1 MSETIYD
8 VAVIGAGPAG
18 TQAAISASH
27 QMKHVLVLHA
37 GKVSFSRGRAY
48 WSKSVEIED
57 APVFPGIIG
66 PHFAKALMKWL
77 ESRPVVDFRLGAAQR
92 KTGIDIRDGM
102 VTKLIACDAGSREPT
117 VETRSAGACPP
128 RALFELEASTTPIKK
143 NAPLQLERFRA
154 RTVVVAA
161 GFDDKWPDIEFQAEA
176 ARLYKQYATV
186 FRYAGNKKGWHVCI
200 RCDGHLHVNEH
211 LALLGVGDY
220 IYDAAL
226 GAQDFTDK
234 ITILT
239 NGRPHGMSP
248 PVLKQVAER
257 KINVI
262 ETKIKRHIGKKTDL
276 LGFEMADGT
285 ELYFHGFLVDE
296 GLIPNT
302 KFLEGWD
309 YQNDEEGLIVT
320 NEDMQM
326 LDSGGEPIPGLFA
339 AGDIVS
345 GQRNL
350 IATAFALGQEAG
362 LSAADSLRKWHYP
375 TE

>member
-1 MSETIYD
+1 MKETIYD

-18 TQAAISASH
+18 TQAAVSASH

-66 PHFAKALMKWL
+66 PQFAKALMKWM
-77 ESRPVVDFRLGAAQR
+77 ESRPVVDFRLGTETR
-92 KTGIDIRDGM
+92 KTGIEIRDGM
-102 VTKLIACDAGSREPT
+102 VTNL
-117 VETRSAGACPP
+117 TRKPGASPP
-128 RALFELEASTTPIKK
+128 LFELEASTTPLKK

-154 RTVVVAA
+154 RTVVIAS
-161 GFDDKWPDIEFQAEA
+161 GFDDKWPDIEFQADAE
-176 ARLYKQYATV
+176 RLYKQYATV
-186 FRYAGNKKGWHVCI
+186 FRYAGNRKGWHVCI

-211 LALLGVGDY
+211 LALLGVGDA
-220 IYDAAL
+220 IYEAAL
-226 GAQDFTDK
+226 GAQDFTEK

-239 NGRPHGMSP
+239 NGRPHGLSP
-248 PVLKQVAER
+248 PLLRQVAER
-257 KINVI
+257 KIRII
-262 ETKIKRHIGKKTDL
+262 ETKIKRHIGEKTNL
-276 LGFEMADGT
+276 LGFEMVDGT

-302 KFLEGWD
+302 KFMEGWD
-309 YQNDEEGLIVT
+309 YQTDAEGLIVT
-320 NEDMQM
+320 NEDMQL
-326 LDSGGEPIPGLFA
+326 LDSRGAPIPGLFA

-362 LSAADSLRKWHYP
+362 LSASDSLRKWHYP
-375 TE
+375 EE

>member
-1 MSETIYD
+1 MKETIYD

-18 TQAAISASH
+18 TQAAVSASH
-27 QMKHVLVLHA
+27 QMKHVLVLHS

-66 PHFAKALMKWL
+66 PQFAKALMKWM
-77 ESRPVVDFRLGAAQR
+77 ESRPVVDFRLGTETR
-92 KTGIDIRDGM
+92 KTGIEIRDGM
-102 VTKLIACDAGSREPT
+102 VTNL
-117 VETRSAGACPP
+117 TRKPGASPP
-128 RALFELEASTTPIKK
+128 LFELEASTTPLKK

-154 RTVVVAA
+154 RTVVIAS
-161 GFDDKWPDIEFQAEA
+161 GFDDKWPDIEFQVDAE
-176 ARLYKQYATV
+176 RLYKQYATV
-186 FRYAGNKKGWHVCI
+186 FRYAGNRKGWHVCI

-211 LALLGVGDY
+211 LALLGVGDA
-220 IYDAAL
+220 IYEAAL
-226 GAQDFTDK
+226 GAQDFTEK

-239 NGRPHGMSP
+239 NGRPHGLSP
-248 PVLKQVAER
+248 PVLRQVAER
-257 KINVI
+257 KIRII
-262 ETKIKRHIGKKTDL
+262 ETKIKRHIGEKTNL
-276 LGFEMADGT
+276 LGFEMVDGT

-302 KFLEGWD
+302 KFMEGWD
-309 YQNDEEGLIVT
+309 YQTDAEGLIVT
-320 NEDMQM
+320 NEDMQL
-326 LDSGGEPIPGLFA
+326 LDSRGAPIPGLFA

-362 LSAADSLRKWHYP
+362 LSASDSLRKWHYP
-375 TE
+375 EE

>member
-1 MSETIYD
+1 MNVPINLSERHANDRRTIYD

-18 TQAAISASH
+18 TQAAVSASH
-27 QMKHVLVLHA
+27 QMKHVLVLHS

-57 APVFPGIIG
+57 APVFPGIVG
-66 PHFAKALMKWL
+66 PHFAKELMKWM
-77 ESRPVVDFRLGAAQR
+77 ESRPVVDFMLGTEKR
-92 KTGIDIRDGM
+92 KTGIEIRDGM
-102 VTKLIACDAGSREPT
+102 VNRLTQCKSQ
-117 VETRSAGACPP
+117 SGAQF
-128 RALFELEASTTPIKK
+128 FELEASTAPLKK
-143 NAPLQLERFRA
+143 NAPLQIERFKA
-154 RTVVVAA
+154 RTVVVAS
-161 GFDDKWPDIEFQAEA
+161 GFDDKWPDIEFDADAE
-176 ARLYKQYATV
+176 RLYKQYATV
-186 FRYAGNKKGWHVCI
+186 FRYAGNRKGWHVCI

-257 KINVI
+257 KINIVQ
-262 ETKIKRHIGKKTDL
+262 TKIKRHIGEKTNL
-276 LGFEMADGT
+276 LGFEMADGS

-309 YQNDEEGLIVT
+309 YQTDEEGLIVA

-326 LDSGGEPIPGLFA
+326 LDGRGEPIPGLFA

-362 LSAADSLRKWHYP
+362 LSASDSLRQWHYP
-375 TE
+375 KA

>member
-1 MSETIYD
+1 MTETIYD

-18 TQAAISASH
+18 VQAAVSASH
-27 QMKHVLVLHA
+27 QMRHVLVLHS

-66 PHFAKALMKWL
+66 PNFAKELMRWM
-77 ESRPVVDFRLGAAQR
+77 ESRPVVDFMIGGENR
-92 KTGIDIRDGM
+92 KTGIDVRDGLVRTFKRNGDM
-102 VTKLIACDAGSREPT
+102 
-117 VETRSAGACPP
+117 
-128 RALFELEASTTPIKK
+128 FELEASTKTLKR
-143 NAPLQLERFRA
+143 NRDLEIAHFKS
-154 RTVVVAA
+154 RTVVVAV
-161 GFDDKWPDIEFQAEA
+161 GFDDKWPDIEFEA
-176 ARLYKQYATV
+176 GEERLYKQYVTV
-186 FRYAGNKKGWHVCI
+186 FRYAGNRKGWHVCI

-220 IYDAAL
+220 IYEAAI

-239 NGRPHGMSP
+239 NGRPHGMSA
-248 PVLKQVAER
+248 PVLEQIRKR
-257 KINVI
+257 KINIV
-262 ETKIKRHIGKKTDL
+262 ETKIKRHIGEKTNL
-276 LGFEMADGT
+276 LGFEMIDGS
-285 ELYFHGFLVDE
+285 ELFFHGFLVDE

-309 YQNDEEGLIVT
+309 YQKDEEGLIIA

-326 LDSGGEPIPGLFA
+326 LDSQGAPIPGLFA
-339 AGDIVS
+339 AGDIIS
-345 GQRNL
+345 GERNL

-362 LSAADSLRKWHYP
+362 LSASDSLRRWHFP
-375 TE
+375 D

>member
-1 MSETIYD
+1 MADTIYD

-18 TQAAISASH
+18 TQAAVSASH
-27 QMKHVLVLHA
+27 QMRHVLVLHS

-66 PHFAKALMKWL
+66 PHFAKELMKWM
-77 ESRPVVDFRLGAAQR
+77 ESRPVVQFMLGEEHR
-92 KTGIDIRDGM
+92 KTGIEIRDGL
-102 VTKLIACDAGSREPT
+102 VTRL
-117 VETRSAGACPP
+117 TRNNGI
-128 RALFELEASTTPIKK
+128 FEIEASTKVLKK
-143 NAPLQLERFRA
+143 GAPLQMEHFKS
-154 RTVVVAA
+154 RTVVVAS
-161 GFDDKWPDIEFQAEA
+161 GFDDKWPDIEFQTDAE
-176 ARLYKQYATV
+176 RLYKQYATV
-186 FRYAGNKKGWHVCI
+186 FRYAGNRKGWHVCI

-220 IYDAAL
+220 IYEAAI

-248 PVLKQVAER
+248 PILKQIKER
-257 KINVI
+257 NIHII
-262 ETKIKRHIGKKTDL
+262 ETKIKRHIGEKTDL
-276 LGFEMADGT
+276 LGFEMIDGT
-285 ELYFHGFLVDE
+285 ELLFHGFLVDE

-302 KFLEGWD
+302 KFLDGWD
-309 YQNDEEGLIVT
+309 YQKDEEGLIIA

-326 LDSGGEPIPGLFA
+326 LDSNGEPIPGLFA
-339 AGDIVS
+339 AGDIIS
-345 GQRNL
+345 GERNL

-362 LSAADSLRKWHYP
+362 LSASDSLRKWHYP
-375 TE
+375 KS

>member
-1 MSETIYD
+1 MTNAIYD

-18 TQAAISASH
+18 AQAAVSASH
-27 QMKHVLVLHA
+27 QMRHVLVIHS

-66 PHFAKALMKWL
+66 PNFSKELMRWMQ
-77 ESRPVVDFRLGAAQR
+77 SRPVIDFMIGDEKR
-92 KTGIDIRDGM
+92 KTGIDIRDGLVM
-102 VTKLIACDAGSREPT
+102 KLKKTHDG
-117 VETRSAGACPP
+117 
-128 RALFELEASTTPIKK
+128 LFEIEASTKTRKRGTD
-143 NAPLQLERFRA
+143 LEVEHFKA

-161 GFDDKWPDIEFQAEA
+161 GFDDKWPDIEVDPGTE
-176 ARLYKQYATV
+176 RLYKQYATV
-186 FRYAGNKKGWHVCI
+186 FRYAGNRKGWHVCI
-200 RCDGHLHVNEH
+200 RCDGHLHVNEP

-220 IYDAAL
+220 IYEAAI

-248 PVLKQVAER
+248 PVLEQIRER
-257 KINVI
+257 KINIV
-262 ETKIKRHIGKKTDL
+262 ETKIRRHIGEKTDL
-276 LGFEMADGT
+276 LGFEMSDGT
-285 ELYFHGFLVDE
+285 ELFFHGFLVDE

-302 KFLEGWD
+302 KFLEEWD
-309 YQNDEEGLIVT
+309 YQKDEEGLIVA

-326 LDSGGEPIPGLFA
+326 LDSKGKPIPGLFA
-339 AGDIVS
+339 AGDIIS
-345 GQRNL
+345 GSRNL

-362 LSAADSLRKWHYP
+362 LSASDSLRRWHFP
-375 TE
+375 G

>member
-1 MSETIYD
+1 MKETIYD

-18 TQAAISASH
+18 TQAAVSASH
-27 QMKHVLVLHA
+27 QMKHVLVLHS

-66 PHFAKALMKWL
+66 PQFAKALMKWM
-77 ESRPVVDFRLGAAQR
+77 ESRPVVDFRLGTETR
-92 KTGIDIRDGM
+92 KTGIEIRDGM
-102 VTKLIACDAGSREPT
+102 VTNL
-117 VETRSAGACPP
+117 TRKPGASPP
-128 RALFELEASTTPIKK
+128 LFELEASTTPLKK

-154 RTVVVAA
+154 RTVVIAS
-161 GFDDKWPDIEFQAEA
+161 GFDDKWPDIEFQADAE
-176 ARLYKQYATV
+176 RLYKQYATV
-186 FRYAGNKKGWHVCI
+186 FRYAGNRKGWHVCI

-211 LALLGVGDY
+211 LALLGVGDA
-220 IYDAAL
+220 IYEAAL
-226 GAQDFTDK
+226 GAQDFTEK

-239 NGRPHGMSP
+239 NGRPHGLSP
-248 PVLKQVAER
+248 PVLRQVAER
-257 KINVI
+257 KIRII
-262 ETKIKRHIGKKTDL
+262 ETKIKRHIGEKTNL
-276 LGFEMADGT
+276 LGFEMVDGT

-302 KFLEGWD
+302 KFMEGWD
-309 YQNDEEGLIVT
+309 YQTDAEGLIVT
-320 NEDMQM
+320 NEDMQL
-326 LDSGGEPIPGLFA
+326 LDSRGAPIPGLFA

-362 LSAADSLRKWHYP
+362 LSASDSLRKWHYP
-375 TE
+375 EE

>member
-1 MSETIYD
+1 MAETIYD

-18 TQAAISASH
+18 AQAAVSASH
-27 QMKHVLVLHA
+27 QMRHVLVLHS

-66 PHFAKALMKWL
+66 PNFAKELMRWM
-77 ESRPVVDFRLGAAQR
+77 ESRPVVDFMIGGEKR
-92 KTGIDIRDGM
+92 KTGIDIRDGLVM
-102 VTKLIACDAGSREPT
+102 KL
-117 VETRSAGACPP
+117 TRSGE
-128 RALFELEASTTPIKK
+128 LFELEASTKTLKRGREVAVAHFK
-143 NAPLQLERFRA
+143 S

-161 GFDDKWPDIEFQAEA
+161 GFDDKWPDIELEPGE

-186 FRYAGNKKGWHVCI
+186 FRYAGNRKGWHVCI

-220 IYDAAL
+220 IYEAAI

-248 PVLKQVAER
+248 PVLAQTRER
-257 KINVI
+257 KINIV
-262 ETKIKRHIGKKTDL
+262 ETKIKRHIGEKTDL
-276 LGFEMADGT
+276 LGFEMIDGS
-285 ELYFHGFLVDE
+285 ELFFHGFLVDE

-309 YQNDEEGLIVT
+309 YQKDEEGLIIA

-326 LDSGGEPIPGLFA
+326 LDSKDVPIPGLFA
-339 AGDIVS
+339 AGDIIS
-345 GQRNL
+345 GERNL

-362 LSAADSLRKWHYP
+362 LSASDTLRRWHFP
-375 TE
+375 D

>member
-18 TQAAISASH
+18 AQAAVSASH
-27 QMKHVLVLHA
+27 QMRHVLVLHS
-37 GKVSFSRGRAY
+37 GKISYNRGRAY

-66 PHFAKALMKWL
+66 SHFAKALMNWM
-77 ESRPVVDFRLGAAQR
+77 ESRTVTDITIGGEQR
-92 KTGIDIRDGM
+92 KTGIEIRDGLVM
-102 VTKLIACDAGSREPT
+102 KLTKDGDIFD
-117 VETRSAGACPP
+117 
-128 RALFELEASTTPIKK
+128 LEASTTPLKK
-143 NAPLQLERFRA
+143 GNPLQVEHFKSRI
-154 RTVVVAA
+154 VIVAS
-161 GFDDKWPDIEFQAEA
+161 GFDDRWPDIEFKAEA
-176 ARLYKQYATV
+176 ERLYQQYSAV
-186 FRYAGNKKGWHVCI
+186 FRYAGNSKGWHVCI

-211 LALLGVGDY
+211 LAILGVGDY

-239 NGRPHGMSP
+239 NGRPHSMSP
-248 PVLKQVAER
+248 DVLEQVHQR
-257 KINVI
+257 GINII
-262 ETKIKRHIGKKTDL
+262 ETKICKHIGERTEL
-276 LGFEMADGT
+276 LGFEMEDGST
-285 ELYFHGFLVDE
+285 LYFDGFLLDE

-302 KFLEGWD
+302 KYLEGWN
-309 YQNDEEGLIVT
+309 YQKDEEGLIIA

-326 LDSGGEPIPGLFA
+326 LDSNGSPIPGLFA

-345 GQRNL
+345 GERNL

-362 LSAADSLRKWHYP
+362 LSASDSLRKWHHP
-375 TE
+375 KHG

>member
-1 MSETIYD
+1 MAETIYD

-18 TQAAISASH
+18 TQAAVSASH
-27 QMKHVLVLHA
+27 QMRHVLMLHS
-37 GKVSFSRGRAY
+37 GKVTFSRGRAY

-66 PHFAKALMKWL
+66 PNFAKVLMRWM
-77 ESRPVVDFRLGAAQR
+77 ESRPVVDFMIGGEKR
-92 KTGIDIRDGM
+92 KTGIEIRDGLL
-102 VTKLIACDAGSREPT
+102 TKLKRNGD
-117 VETRSAGACPP
+117 
-128 RALFELEASTTPIKK
+128 LFELEASTKTLKRDRDLAI
-143 NAPLQLERFRA
+143 ERFKS

-161 GFDDKWPDIEFQAEA
+161 GFDDKWPDIEFEQSAE
-176 ARLYKQYATV
+176 RLYKQYATV
-186 FRYAGNKKGWHVCI
+186 FRYAGNRKGWHVCI

-220 IYDAAL
+220 IYEAAI

-248 PVLKQVAER
+248 PVLEQIRER
-257 KINVI
+257 KINII
-262 ETKIKRHIGKKTDL
+262 ETKIKRHIGEKTDL
-276 LGFEMADGT
+276 LGFEMIDGS
-285 ELYFHGFLVDE
+285 ELFFHGFLVDE

-309 YQNDEEGLIVT
+309 YQKDEEGLIIA

-326 LDSGGEPIPGLFA
+326 LDSEGVPIPGLFA
-339 AGDIVS
+339 AGDIIS
-345 GQRNL
+345 GERNL

-362 LSAADSLRKWHYP
+362 LSASDSLRRWHFP
-375 TE
+375 D

>member
-1 MSETIYD
+1 MTETIYD
-8 VAVIGAGPAG
+8 VTVIGAGPAG
-18 TQAAISASH
+18 TQAAVSASH
-27 QMKHVLVLHA
+27 QMRHVLVLHS

-57 APVFPGIIG
+57 APVFPGITG
-66 PHFAKALMKWL
+66 PHFAKELMKWM
-77 ESRPVVDFRLGAAQR
+77 EIRPVVDFMLGSEKR
-92 KTGIDIRDGM
+92 KTGIDLRDGM
-102 VTKLIACDAGSREPT
+102 VKKLTQNGE
-117 VETRSAGACPP
+117 
-128 RALFELEASTTPIKK
+128 LFELEASTKTLKQNTP
-143 NAPLQLERFRA
+143 LESASFKS

-161 GFDDKWPDIEFQAEA
+161 GFDDKWPDIEFDASAE
-176 ARLYKQYATV
+176 RLYKQYATV

-220 IYDAAL
+220 IYEAAI

-248 PVLKQVAER
+248 PVLEQVKAR
-257 KINVI
+257 KINII
-262 ETKIKRHIGKKTDL
+262 ETKIKRHIGEKTNL
-276 LGFEMADGT
+276 LGFEMVDGS
-285 ELYFHGFLVDE
+285 ELFFHGFLVDE

-309 YQNDEEGLIVT
+309 YQKDEEGLIVT

-326 LDSGGEPIPGLFA
+326 LNSSGELIPGLFA

-345 GQRNL
+345 GERNL

-362 LSAADSLRKWHYP
+362 LSASDSLRRWHFP
-375 TE
+375 H